1 MQAYP
6 RFSFAVFII
15 HWMYWTI
22 HLKDQWCSTCSKLM
36 RYPRAEING
45 AAQRTMTHLH
55 SSQLTNDGK
64 DHHRHWHRNDLQ
76 ESHLYL
82 KHVLGPLQ
90 YTTSNIKPQA
100 YLRTGKCCTLISISC
115 WWDAVQKTVELMTL
129 TFGYRDRCSLQARL
143 ATGASTAQVNQ
154 WTSIQICLRKEILLH
169 RGPRPGP
176 KLGGPVHIIYMHSL
190 FSNDRKQE
198 KNNCCNSQQQ
208 HTII

>member
-1 MQAYP
+1 MINFHYSALFCQFNSWVYHCTGYNIERGCTCMQAYP

-36 RYPRAEING
+36 RYPQAEING

-55 SSQLTNDGK
+55 SRQLTNDGK

-90 YTTSNIKPQA
+90 YTTSNLKPQA
-100 YLRTGKCCTLISISC
+100 YLWTGKCCTLISLMLVKRSTKDNWVNHTFVNRVNRLMFIASKISY
-115 WWDAVQKTVELMTL
+115 W
-129 TFGYRDRCSLQARL
+129 G
-143 ATGASTAQVNQ
+143 
-154 WTSIQICLRKEILLH
+154 
-169 RGPRPGP
+169 
-176 KLGGPVHIIYMHSL
+176 
-190 FSNDRKQE
+190 
-198 KNNCCNSQQQ
+198 
-208 HTII
+208 